1 MSRTSDRRI
10 GSDLGSALI
19 EVLIASALIAS
30 TSVAL
35 AWTTSSATRTTGFVE
50 HVLASTLDVDR
61 VHRHLPRD
69 LDSYPTVD
77 TLPTAMS
84 SLPGSNVI
92 TLSADPS
99 ASPGAEIVSYRY
111 IRAGDSWSLVRYEL
125 ATASTSPVNAS
136 HSTVAERLASPPPA
150 WTSGL
155 TPSHAVIVS
164 LETIP
169 DASST
174 LQRRSIVLVFDSGE
188 QIHVSGLHRNV
199 DEVPTTSPASV
210 ATPVPN
216 ARCGGSISIVLN
228 TSSTIWSQGAAAT
241 VTGAI
246 SKFIDLLRGTPSHV
260 RIVAFERLAYSFYP
274 DVSVG
279 TYVELLNPSTS
290 LTALMN
296 KLTTLSTTSSSWRNG
311 RNWEDGI
318 WQSTRRDTGSL
329 LSQPPD
335 LVVFLTD
342 GVPNRNRTN
351 TTTDTDTTFH
361 SADLTR
367 AVTAAEYARST
378 GATLYGIIL
387 GSGADTT
394 ATGHLIS
401 VFGSVQWDGSNNVLP
416 VDRARTFARPP
427 IEGFTRLQDLL
438 GLIAKWKCSGT
449 VTLQQRVVNAGITS
463 SPVDTWS
470 FDVTTSGSADT
481 LRAQVGGN
489 KPSDTVD
496 IGPANAGSQRVVT
509 IVQGPR
515 TGYRHYSSA
524 CTSSGIAIP
533 SVTTTVSSTG
543 TKTVTVTAPAD
554 VPISCTLTSEVV
566 P

>member
-1 MSRTSDRRI
+1 MFRTSDRRT

-35 AWTTSSATRTTGFVE
+35 AWTTSSTTRTTGFVE

-125 ATASTSPVNAS
+125 ATASTSPVNAP
-136 HSTVAERLASPPPA
+136 HSTVAELLASPPPA

-155 TPSHAVIVS
+155 APSHAVSVS

-174 LQRRSIVLVFDSGE
+174 LQRRSIVLVFESGE

-199 DEVPTTSPASV
+199 DDVPTTTPTSVASPA
-210 ATPVPN
+210 PN
-216 ARCGGSISIVLN
+216 ARCGGSVSIVLN

-279 TYVELLNPSTS
+279 TYVDLLNPSTS

-329 LSQPPD
+329 LPQPPD

-378 GATLYGIIL
+378 GAMLYGIIL

-427 IEGFTRLQDLL
+427 SEGFTRLQDFL

-463 SPVDTWS
+463 SPVDSWS
-470 FDVTTSGSADT
+470 FDVSASGSTDT

-496 IGPANAGSQRVVT
+496 FGPANAGSQRVVT

-515 TGYRHYSSA
+515 TGYRHQSSA
-524 CTSSGIAIP
+524 CTSSGIAIS